1 MWRPKHFPNTK
12 GPRQQT
18 HVRTNWQNAQMTHSV
33 LTNSPQCQTR
43 QNQLAKYADSTS
55 CSKEKFGRL
64 HTRGLTRSWSSSVC
78 PACFRST
85 KENRTLTASAE
96 QGRNRED
103 PPNTWFR
110 QLLGA
115 SPQTPFPGPASLE
128 QRLLTA
134 IPARHH
140 GGSAR
145 ENPGSRYR
153 ESAAA
158 PGWGPETVTENGV
171 GLAALKPIKRP
182 GSLTKR
188 KPVLSKS
195 EWQKKLTPEQ
205 FHVTR
210 EKGTEPPFSGI
221 YLNNKESGMYHCVC
235 CDSPLFSSE
244 KKYCSGTGW
253 PSFSEAHGTSG
264 SDESNTG
271 ILRRV
276 DTSLGPART
285 EVICKQCE
293 AHLGHVFPDGP
304 GPTGQRFCINSV
316 ALKFKP
322 SKH

>member
-1 MWRPKHFPNTK
+1 MARFLC
-12 GPRQQT
+12 
-18 HVRTNWQNAQMTHSV
+18 A
-33 LTNSPQCQTR
+33 L
-43 QNQLAKYADSTS
+43 
-55 CSKEKFGRL
+55 
-64 HTRGLTRSWSSSVC
+64 RSL
-78 PACFRST
+78 PFR
-85 KENRTLTASAE
+85 EV
-96 QGRNRED
+96 
-103 PPNTWFR
+103 
-110 QLLGA
+110 
-115 SPQTPFPGPASLE
+115 
-128 QRLLTA
+128 
-134 IPARHH
+134 
-140 GGSAR
+140 
-145 ENPGSRYR
+145 
-153 ESAAA
+153 
-158 PGWGPETVTENGV
+158 PGWAVRGRADRGGLRASTGPED
-171 GLAALKPIKRP
+171 A

-188 KPVLSKS
+188 KPGLSKS

-210 EKGTEPPFSGI
+210 EKETEPPFSGI